1 MNYSFVF
8 LDDIRSYM
16 VSLVLLLVLIVY
28 MFSGA
33 HDKVLNKFG
42 LSQRDNTLINMG
54 LFIAGA
60 LRSLFSLIESFSA
73 GRPDLF
79 LLVHIGIMW
88 LFVTLS
94 YRRL

>member
-1 MNYSFVF
+1 
-8 LDDIRSYM
+8 M
-16 VSLVLLLVLIVY
+16 VSLVLLLILAVYVL
-28 MFSGA
+28 SGT
-33 HDKVLNKFG
+33 HEKVLNKFG